1 MAICPQTPERNA
13 ATQQK
18 LRLEFSV
25 LSDHANA
32 YARSLRLVHE
42 LPDDLR
48 DVYRGFGVD
57 LPESN
62 GEDSWTLPFP
72 TRIVVDRTGLIRDVQ
87 SDSSTRAGGYG
98 GDSEVSLDNLLSQG
112 VEVEADQSTRISTSC
127 SPTPRSRTASVNLGA
142 RNRGRTLFDTPQSS
156 FGIPSQFL
164 SKRRL
169 SFLS

>member
-1 MAICPQTPERNA
+1 MGASLVTICPQTPERNA

-87 SDSSTRAGGYG
+87 SDPDYTRRPEPA
-98 GDSEVSLDNLLSQG
+98 DTVEILRSL
-112 VEVEADQSTRISTSC
+112 
-127 SPTPRSRTASVNLGA
+127 
-142 RNRGRTLFDTPQSS
+142 
-156 FGIPSQFL
+156 
-164 SKRRL
+164 
-169 SFLS
+169 

>member
-1 MAICPQTPERNA
+1 LGASLVAICPQTPERNA

-87 SDSSTRAGGYG
+87 SDPDYTRRPEPA
-98 GDSEVSLDNLLSQG
+98 DTVEILRSL
-112 VEVEADQSTRISTSC
+112 
-127 SPTPRSRTASVNLGA
+127 
-142 RNRGRTLFDTPQSS
+142 
-156 FGIPSQFL
+156 
-164 SKRRL
+164 
-169 SFLS
+169 